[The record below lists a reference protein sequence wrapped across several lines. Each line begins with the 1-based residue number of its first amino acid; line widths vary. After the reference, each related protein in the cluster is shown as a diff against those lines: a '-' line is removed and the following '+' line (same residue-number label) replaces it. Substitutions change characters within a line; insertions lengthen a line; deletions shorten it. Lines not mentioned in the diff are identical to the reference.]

1 MSQDT
6 RGNTRTVVITGG
18 NSGLGYGCARAILG
32 SNNGP
37 WHVVIASRDADREQT
52 AVDALAAGAAA
63 GHTGGGDG
71 AGPGIPRFGP
81 VLRRRADRAAGTTAW
96 P

>member
-52 AVDALAAGAAA
+52 ASRPPSTHWSRSTLSRCSPVSSPQRHPVQAAVMMSRPAVC
-63 GHTGGGDG
+63 
-71 AGPGIPRFGP
+71 R
-81 VLRRRADRAAGTTAW
+81 
-96 P
+96 